1 MSPFTTAALTPQAIG
16 ALARAR
22 RKRLGLTSADLAG
35 LAGTG
40 NRFVVEL
47 EAGKPTLQLQKV
59 LDVLQVLGIDL
70 VAQPRTLLP
79 GEEAAPPATAGLI
92 HGLTSA
98 LLRLWDGESH
108 CPASRDFTE
117 SRCHCALAKVLGRAR
132 CSRSSTALS

>member
-1 MSPFTTAALTPQAIG
+1 MATFDSTPLTPQGIG
-16 ALARAR
+16 AIVRAR

-70 VAQPRTLLP
+70 IAQPRTLL
-79 GEEAAPPATAGLI
+79 A
-92 HGLTSA
+92 
-98 LLRLWDGESH
+98 GESG
-108 CPASRDFTE
+108 PAPYHTGP
-117 SRCHCALAKVLGRAR
+117 AAAKGA
-132 CSRSSTALS
+132 